1 MSPSEAGYRFSEAA
15 SNPEAQGLIKNQLI
29 QKVDV
34 KGREG
39 RDDEVRAKVAAVF
52 FLWCFWCFKLR
63 NRKEKKV
70 CEVAEFA
77 IFQKKKKPTCR
88 CSRLVTITLAQ
99 KRKLPKHSWDVTLN
113 FLRKWWLD
121 ESLSPGTKPSQFQAW
136 LCVWDL
142 EYTLSPFVLHLF

>member
-77 IFQKKKKPTCR
+77 LFQKKKK
-88 CSRLVTITLAQ
+88 
-99 KRKLPKHSWDVTLN
+99 
-113 FLRKWWLD
+113 
-121 ESLSPGTKPSQFQAW
+121 SPHVG
-136 LCVWDL
+136 VRD
-142 EYTLSPFVLHLF
+142 

>member
-39 RDDEVRAKVAAVF
+39 RYDEVRAKVVVVF
-52 FLWCFWCFKLR
+52 FLWCFQCFKLR
-63 NRKEKKV
+63 NRKEKKA

-77 IFQKKKKPTCR
+77 LFQKKKKK
-88 CSRLVTITLAQ
+88 A
-99 KRKLPKHSWDVTLN
+99 HM
-113 FLRKWWLD
+113 
-121 ESLSPGTKPSQFQAW
+121 
-136 LCVWDL
+136 
-142 EYTLSPFVLHLF
+142 